1 MLSIKL
7 LRENTE
13 IVKQNIAKKQE
24 NEKLALVDKILD
36 LDKEWRKLVY
46 DLGRLKS
53 QRNKLSEEI
62 NEAKKAGQ
70 ETKAI
75 IEKAKELPKKI
86 TNLKE
91 RAEKFK
97 ITINEKLSKLPNIMH
112 PDVPVGK
119 SDSDNVEIKK
129 VGNIK
134 EKDFPVLNHVELCE
148 KNNWADFETS
158 AETSGNG
165 FYYLMGD
172 LALLNQALIRF
183 AIEFLQKKGFT
194 YIEGPLML
202 KRKIIAGAVDADAFK
217 ESIYKLEGEDLNLIA
232 TSEHNILGLLFNK
245 VIPEENLPLKI
256 FSYSMSFRKEIGS
269 HGINEKG
276 LWRTHQFNKVEQF
289 IFATPE
295 KTWEAYDEL
304 LKNSEEMMKKLDLP
318 YRLIEMCTGDLSLW
332 KAKAVDIEV
341 YRPTTKSYGELLSL
355 SNCTD
360 FQTRNLNIKFL
371 RKNNEREVV
380 HALNSTGIA
389 TSRMMVAILENFQ
402 NKDGTITIPE
412 VLKKYMFNKNLMK
425 PNKKLF

>member
-1 MLSIKL
+1 MLNIKL

-13 IVKQNIAKKQE
+13 LVKQNIAKKQE
-24 NEKLALVDKILD
+24 NEKLVLVDDILD
-36 LDKEWRKLVY
+36 LDKQWRKLVY
-46 DLGRLKS
+46 DLDQFKS

-62 NEAKKAGQ
+62 NKTKKAG
-70 ETKAI
+70 EDAKAI
-75 IEKAKELPKKI
+75 IEKAKEIPKKI
-86 TNLKE
+86 VDLEE

-97 ITINEKLSKLPNIMH
+97 TTINEKLSKLPNIMH

-119 SDSDNVEIKK
+119 NDSENVEIKK
-129 VGNIK
+129 VGEIK
-134 EKDFPVLNHVELCE
+134 EKDFPILNHVELCE

-172 LALLNQALIRF
+172 LALLNQALISF
-183 AIEFLQKKGFT
+183 AIEFLRKKDFT

-202 KRKIIAGAVDADAFK
+202 RRKIIAGAVDADVFE
-217 ESIYKLEGEDLNLIA
+217 ESIYRLEGEDLNLIA
-232 TSEHNILGLLFNK
+232 TSEHNILGLLLNK

-304 LKNSEEMMKKLDLP
+304 LKNSEEMMKELKLP

-332 KAKAVDIEV
+332 KAKAVDIEI
-341 YRPTTKSYGELLSL
+341 YRPTTKNYGELLSL

-360 FQTRNLNIKFL
+360 YQTRELNVKLL
-371 RKNNEREVV
+371 RKNNEREMV
-380 HALNSTGIA
+380 HALNNTGIA

-402 NKDGTITIPE
+402 NKDGTVTIPE
-412 VLKKYMFNKNLMK
+412 VLKKYMFNKKLMK

>member
-24 NEKLALVDKILD
+24 NEKLVLVDEILD

-46 DLGRLKS
+46 DLGQLKS
-53 QRNKLSEEI
+53 KRNKLSEEI
-62 NEAKKAGQ
+62 NKAKKAGQ
-70 ETKAI
+70 DTKAI
-75 IEKAKELPKKI
+75 IEKSKELPKKI
-86 TNLKE
+86 SNLEE
-91 RAEKFK
+91 RAKKFK
-97 ITINEKLSKLPNIMH
+97 IAINEKLSKLPNIMH

-119 SDSDNVEIKK
+119 NDSENVEIKK
-129 VGNIK
+129 VGDIK
-134 EKDFPVLNHVELCE
+134 KKDFPILNHVELCE

-158 AETSGNG
+158 AGTSGNG

-202 KRKIIAGAVDADAFK
+202 KRKIIAGAVDASSFE

-355 SNCTD
+355 SNCTN